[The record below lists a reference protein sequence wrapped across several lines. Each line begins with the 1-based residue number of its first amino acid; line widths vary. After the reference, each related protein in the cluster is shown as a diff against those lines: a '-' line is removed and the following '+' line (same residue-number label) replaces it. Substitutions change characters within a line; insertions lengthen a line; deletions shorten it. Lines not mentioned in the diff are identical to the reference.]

1 MAKKKTQAQKPMC
14 QTCAKTFDGV
24 EAAKAAREG
33 RAFIHECGRVLVRE
47 RSGGNAEVLPDYS
60 KPPGHPKFNTSTR
73 DE

>member
-1 MAKKKTQAQKPMC
+1 MAKKKVPPQKPMC

-47 RSGGNAEVLPDYS
+47 RSGGNAEVPTHSHVLDPN
-60 KPPGHPKFNTSTR
+60 PGNTSESP
-73 DE
+73 D